1 MIVFA
6 NLLDIKLPLFLNGIG
21 GLILLILL
29 LILVLVNKH
38 KRKSLSIE
46 NQVLSTEIESIRN
59 SLKQNNALSEDE
71 ISIKTKELQQEI
83 ENRKAIE
90 LERKLALK
98 KAEEASF
105 LKNAFLANM
114 SHEIR
119 TPLNGIIGFSHL
131 LLSEVE
137 YQEKPE
143 LVDFAK
149 GIAESSDRLLNLMEH
164 IIDLSRIDANDY
176 ELKIRTF
183 EINAVLN
190 GCIERIKNT
199 AFEKGLILDY
209 KQDAI
214 YLAKGD
220 KAAFEK
226 SVDLILDNAIKY
238 TPKGEIKV
246 SLKADTEN
254 NSLRILISD
263 TGIGI
268 DKTFLSSIF
277 EAFRQ
282 ESTGYSR
289 MHQGAGLGLPLAQ
302 KLMTL
307 MQGSIE
313 LKSEKGKGT
322 DVALILNID
331 APDQQISS
339 LLQSSDQEDTNEKK
353 RSAKPFIFIVEDD
366 KMNRMVFEKMLANFA
381 NIQMAI
387 DGDDAFIQ
395 LEKAIRAKHTFD
407 IILLDINLPKPWD
420 GMLLLKE
427 FKKKWPELNKVP
439 FIAQTA
445 YAMTGDKEKFLAT
458 GFDDYISKPINKK
471 ELFTI
476 IGNNMRKFN
485 ALKL

>member
-1 MIVFA
+1 MILLI
-6 NLLDIKLPLFLNGIG
+6 NLMETDLLLFLGEIS
-21 GLILLILL
+21 GLVFIIILLILF
-29 LILVLVNKH
+29 LINKN
-38 KRKSLSIE
+38 KSKKIFVKNQILESEIKELKKELNNKNKSLE
-46 NQVLSTEIESIRN
+46 AEI
-59 SLKQNNALSEDE
+59 AL
-71 ISIKTKELQQEI
+71 KTKELLNEI

-90 LERKLALK
+90 TERKIALK

-176 ELKIRTF
+176 EIKIKTF
-183 EINAVLN
+183 EINAVVKV
-190 GCIERIKNT
+190 CVEKIKNT
-199 AFEKGLILDY
+199 AFKNGLIFKY
-209 KQDAI
+209 EQDSI
-214 YLAKGD
+214 YLVKGD
-220 KAAFEK
+220 TAAFEK
-226 SVDLILDNAIKY
+226 SVDLLLDNALKY
-238 TPKGEIKV
+238 TIEGNISV
-246 SLKADTEN
+246 SIKADIDKN
-254 NSLRILISD
+254 IVIVSISD

-268 DKTFLSSIF
+268 DKNFLSSIF

-289 MHQGAGLGLPLAQ
+289 IHQGAGLGLPLAQ
-302 KLMTL
+302 KLMLL
-307 MQGSIE
+307 MGGEIKI
-313 LKSEKGKGT
+313 KSEKGKGT
-322 DVALILNID
+322 EVSIILPLDNSQ
-331 APDQQISS
+331 DQTS
-339 LLQSSDQEDTNEKK
+339 LKYDKK
-353 RSAKPFIFIVEDD
+353 KLDNQKIKTKPNIFIVEDD
-366 KMNRMVFEKMLANFA
+366 KMNRMVFEKMLSKYANVKIA
-381 NIQMAI
+381 V

-395 LEKAIRAKHTFD
+395 LEKAILSKSTFD

-420 GMLLLKE
+420 GMLLLTE
-427 FKKKWPELNKVP
+427 LKKKWPELNKIP

-445 YAMTGDKEKFLAT
+445 YAMTGDKEKFLKA
-458 GFDDYISKPINKK
+458 GFDDYISKPIDKK

-476 IGNNMRKFN
+476 IENNMRKFRTS
-485 ALKL
+485 KF